1 MENSL
6 KTIQDSVKH
15 WYAPLILGL
24 IFIFTGI
31 YCLFN
36 TGETYTVLSQVLAYS
51 IMISG
56 LIEILF
62 LYSKIKE
69 GSNWQWALVFGL
81 TELAI
86 GFILFRNPE
95 ISFVFLSI
103 VVAFMVLIRSL
114 SAIGKSIELRTLGTK
129 DWWVLSAL
137 GVIGVIMAFILMNN
151 PQLAGMTVAFW
162 IGLALIML
170 GMFSVFLSLKFRK
183 IKKAAKKIP
192 AELKSKWSTLN
203 NEIKEKLN
211 E

>member
-15 WYAPLILGL
+15 WYVPLILGL
-24 IFIFTGI
+24 IFVCTGL

-36 TGETYTVLSQVLAYS
+36 TGETYTVFSKVLAYS
-51 IMISG
+51 IMASG

-62 LYSKIKE
+62 IFSKIKE
-69 GSNWQWALVFGL
+69 ETDWKWSLVFGL

-86 GFILFRNPE
+86 GYILISNPA
-95 ISFVFLSI
+95 ISFVVLSI

-114 SAIGKSIELRTLGTK
+114 SAIANSIELRTLGTT
-129 DWWVLSAL
+129 DWWVLTVF
-137 GVIGVIMAFILMNN
+137 GVIGVIMSFILINN
-151 PQLAGMTVAFW
+151 PKLAGMTVAFW
-162 IGLALIML
+162 IGLALILL
-170 GMFSVFLSLKFRK
+170 GLFSVFLSLKFRK
-183 IKKAAKKIP
+183 IKKAANKIP
-192 AELKSKWSTLN
+192 ADLKNKWSSLN